1 EVSDMI
7 SDLKAAL
14 SPIKRMPDEILALI
28 FEHCLPKR
36 SLDNPGFVSPGCT
49 RGTTPL
55 RLGRVCS
62 SWRRIAHAH
71 PRLWCNVDLS
81 ICQSKEIFT
90 KTLPR
95 LLNWIHRSGCL
106 PLSLTL

>member
-1 EVSDMI
+1 MI

-14 SPIKRMPDEILALI
+14 SPIKRMPDEIIALI

-36 SLDNPGFVSPGCT
+36 SPYNPGFAPFYCT
-49 RGTTPL
+49 RDATPP
-55 RLGRVCS
+55 RLGLVCS

-81 ICQSKEIFT
+81 IYQSEEIFT
-90 KTLPR
+90 NTLPR
-95 LLNWIHRSGCL
+95 LLNWIHRSGSL
-106 PLSLTL
+106 PLTLTLRQ